1 MIPKSAER
9 IAVCVSDFPS
19 LGDQFA
25 LLPLFEGLRRRFP
38 GCRILAASRYEIV
51 RIAEEHGFVDETL
64 IYRQIG
70 RESARSVRRFDPQI
84 SICLRRRSMRAN
96 AQFGRWSGASC
107 TIGYRRWGNGVW
119 HTHLIPYRADVY
131 RPRRHLAAL
140 ETLGGEG
147 DLPGTVRQLAASSPR
162 LADPRPSAVL
172 VSCGAKGRKHWGAAR
187 YAEVAHRLSVD
198 HPDLAWYSVIG
209 PREVEQGCGEI
220 FRKAPTPIEVVAG
233 RSLPDLAHL
242 LRSARLVI
250 ANDCGPAHLAQM
262 AGVPIVQPFDN
273 SDDLNGVAIRS
284 WFDLRPGAICLTP
297 RARAPIDTV
306 PLDAVVH
313 AAREVLEDPTIEGS
327 IRYFD

>member
-1 MIPKSAER
+1 MIPESAER

-38 GCRILAASRYEIV
+38 GCRILAASRYEIA
-51 RIAEEHGFVDETL
+51 RIAEDHGFVDETL
-64 IYRQIG
+64 IYRQID

-84 SICLRRRSMRAN
+84 SICMRRRSIRAN
-96 AQFGRWSGASC
+96 AQFGRWSGAPY
-107 TIGYRRWGNGVW
+107 TIGYRRWGNGMW
-119 HTHLIPYRADVY
+119 HTQLTPYRANVY

-147 DLPGTVRQLAASSPR
+147 VIPGTVRQLAASSRR
-162 LADPRPSAVL
+162 LADPRPVAVL
-172 VSCGAKGRKHWGAAR
+172 VSCGAKTRKHWGAVR
-187 YAEVAHRLSVD
+187 YAEVARRLSVD
-198 HPDLAWYSVIG
+198 YPDLMWYSVMG
-209 PREVEQGCGEI
+209 PREIEQGCGEI
-220 FRKAPTPIEVVAG
+220 FQNAPIPIEIAAG
-233 RSLPDLAHL
+233 NSIPDLAHL
-242 LRSARLVI
+242 LLNARLVI

-273 SDDLNGVAIRS
+273 SDGLNRVAIPS
-284 WFDLRPGAICLTP
+284 WFDIRPGAICLTP
-297 RARAPIDTV
+297 RARAPIDTIPV
-306 PLDAVVH
+306 DAVIQ